1 MRKILFSIGN
11 RAHYAR
17 IKPIIEK
24 INNRCDYKLLIYD
37 SAYNTMKSI
46 IEKKYISKCIFLDT
60 HVQGENLLTM
70 AQSTGKAIL
79 LISEEVKKYNPDI
92 IVVIAD
98 RYEIMAAAIVA
109 RYMNI
114 CLVHIQGGEITGTID
129 DSIRHTVSKLS
140 NYHFVSNTYSK
151 NNLLKI
157 GEEENKIYITG
168 CPTLDIIRENME
180 LIDTSALKFWNVK
193 KIIDIP
199 DYIVVN
205 FHPVTTEYQRNSN
218 YVNILYESIKDFNYN
233 VIWLLPNCDAGSDKI
248 KKSINRLKKL
258 NNKIMFFENFEIIQ
272 YISLLKYAKCI
283 VGNSSVGIRESS
295 FLGTPSVSI
304 GSRQKD
310 REISNNVIRCNMDSK
325 EIKNKIIYQIKHGK
339 YSISNL
345 YGDGYASTKIA
356 EKLLNLDILKEKF
369 FNGGIND
376 K

>member
-37 SAYNTMKSI
+37 FAYNTMKSI